1 MNSLNYNAETGWNLL
16 GNNLFDGRGA
26 YDFSSQPKYERVF
39 ESIQGEPLR
48 SQRNLIDQD
57 LLSEAIQDYSN
68 VRNSFGAQDD
78 SNLSQKVLDG
88 ALGTL
93 AQSFGTYNGT
103 ALENALA
110 GKYLG
115 FF

>member
-1 MNSLNYNAETGWNLL
+1 MNSLGYNAETGWNFL
-16 GNNLFDGRGA
+16 GNSGSA
-26 YDFSSQPKYERVF
+26 YDQSSQAKYRRAF
-39 ESIQGEPLR
+39 ENISEQAGPIPSRTGAFD
-48 SQRNLIDQD
+48 IDA
-57 LLSEAIQDYSN
+57 LSEAIQDYQN
-68 VRNSFGAQDD
+68 VRNSFGAPQE

-103 ALENALA
+103 NLENALA